1 MDCLKMKEAGEYN
14 MKSRCQHFLS
24 RYLFYLSMGNRS
36 CYSAMAILSFKYHWF
51 PFSVSSSSCPLS
63 SPPVHPMWQGP
74 LAVPGGDRQ
83 SPIDIVVRKS
93 VFDSELK
100 PLVTE
105 YNPETCQQIW
115 NNGYSFLVE
124 YDDTTDK
131 SSECSSVHI
140 LFKKLFLKM
149 YVNLL
154 SSAIN
159 CYVEI

>member
-1 MDCLKMKEAGEYN
+1 MDCLKMQEAAEHN
-14 MKSRCQHFLS
+14 MKSMCQHYSFQAFLGGS
-24 RYLFYLSMGNRS
+24 VRGQQTLSSVCFYILISSNFDFLPHLLLLLLPVLFL
-36 CYSAMAILSFKYHWF
+36 
-51 PFSVSSSSCPLS
+51 PPS

-100 PLVTE
+100 PLVTN
-105 YNPETCQQIW
+105 YDPQTCQQIW

-131 SSECSSVHI
+131 SSKYS
-140 LFKKLFLKM
+140 
-149 YVNLL
+149 
-154 SSAIN
+154 
-159 CYVEI
+159 